1 MNSLGRDSEETD
13 KGNSSEEALRKRV
26 QSFTEGLVK
35 MASPVLLALKM
46 NKVDLRSKGN
56 AFIRGSISSLAA
68 AILEVSIFLFL
79 WLWLCSS
86 QLLKDKKRKF
96 MYTMSKMLVHFCGML
111 LMALASCILLLIIGM
126 DKKLCLLI
134 LVPFLCITFLSI
146 ATSAMRSED
155 DDASLHEEVKCEDE
169 LERSVD
175 FSASITALVFLG
187 LGRFAFEVDDPQKAD
202 VSEHLAV
209 AAIIS
214 FVICVLGVFF
224 TLYGTIPLLPSIN
237 ALRDMELMEGGK
249 AQEHLQNRD
258 SEPKKPQSAQD
269 PARVI
274 NPAQPQGVVEGQRK
288 PPPASSGETSAGQ
301 TTATSIPQ
309 PQPAGTGSSSVDTRP
324 ASDEHPATSTSGE
337 EARRTAHDETTTVTS
352 SAAQSES
359 QPDTDT
365 TSSGETKA
373 APLELT
379 KATFTAF
386 LLVAIPSF
394 GDSSIHG
401 YTHAFIFLTAAALVS
416 GLLLR
421 LLTHRTVYPPSVV
434 RAAKVASFLA
444 HLCLAAAGVC
454 ERHDAEAVPKRILEL
469 MNAEKLTRENVA
481 SHLQKCRLY
490 LKRLRAVASQQAS
503 IVAAFGG
510 RDSSLHMGAFEGLQS
525 YQPFAPSAALPS
537 FNPHGLLSRTNTA
550 AAFGLQELAAPSS
563 TIQTATGNV
572 TIGHCLEE
580 SQHGNLAQ
588 GLTAA
593 IGKPQLQ
600 QNWIHQESNGLA
612 LEGHSNGG
620 QRGQQQHHL
629 ALPLGVSFLAC
640 VFGVSLMLIEMIPPL
655 PGAADNG
662 DGDGYAFLMSNYT
675 VIFDF
680 AMAFAVSAVMWSS
693 MHVIVELRALLL
705 LLPLFL
711 ILLVRAYDVA
721 VAADAGTGGGEDEK
735 PASMELS

>member
-1 MNSLGRDSEETD
+1 
-13 KGNSSEEALRKRV
+13 
-26 QSFTEGLVK
+26 

-56 AFIRGSISSLAA
+56 AFIRGSISYLAA
-68 AILEVSIFLFL
+68 TILEFSIFLFF

-86 QLLKDKKRKF
+86 QLLKDKKRKH
-96 MYTMSKMLVHFCGML
+96 MYTMSKMLVHLCGML
-111 LMALASCILLLIIGM
+111 LMVLASYILLLIIGM

-187 LGRFAFEVDDPQKAD
+187 LGRFAFEVDDLQKAD

-249 AQEHLQNRD
+249 AQEHVREKLELSSMVLAATVLGIVAWITWVIMKLWACLLTIPLLASLFAGIYNHIIKQLQNRD
-258 SEPKKPQSAQD
+258 SEPKKPQTQSAQD

-301 TTATSIPQ
+301 TTAATSIPQ
-309 PQPAGTGSSSVDTRP
+309 AQPQPAATGSSSGETRSTTSLELHSTSSEVTSAGQTTSTAEIPPGTSSSSVDTRP

-337 EARRTAHDETTTVTS
+337 EARRSAHDETTTVTS

-365 TSSGETKA
+365 TSSGEIMA

-379 KATFTAF
+379 KATFTVF

-434 RAAKVASFLA
+434 RSAAKVASYFA
-444 HLCLAAAGVC
+444 HLCLAAAVI
-454 ERHDAEAVPKRILEL
+454 PFTL
-469 MNAEKLTRENVA
+469 MAIAAQKL
-481 SHLQKCRLY
+481 
-490 LKRLRAVASQQAS
+490 
-503 IVAAFGG
+503 
-510 RDSSLHMGAFEGLQS
+510 
-525 YQPFAPSAALPS
+525 PPSCTHTCA
-537 FNPHGLLSRTNTA
+537 
-550 AAFGLQELAAPSS
+550 
-563 TIQTATGNV
+563 
-572 TIGHCLEE
+572 
-580 SQHGNLAQ
+580 
-588 GLTAA
+588 
-593 IGKPQLQ
+593 
-600 QNWIHQESNGLA
+600 
-612 LEGHSNGG
+612 
-620 QRGQQQHHL
+620 
-629 ALPLGVSFLAC
+629 
-640 VFGVSLMLIEMIPPL
+640 
-655 PGAADNG
+655 GAAN
-662 DGDGYAFLMSNYT
+662 T
-675 VIFDF
+675 T
-680 AMAFAVSAVMWSS
+680 SS
-693 MHVIVELRALLL
+693 
-705 LLPLFL
+705 
-711 ILLVRAYDVA
+711 
-721 VAADAGTGGGEDEK
+721 
-735 PASMELS
+735 

>member
-1 MNSLGRDSEETD
+1 
-13 KGNSSEEALRKRV
+13 
-26 QSFTEGLVK
+26 
-35 MASPVLLALKM
+35 MASPVLLALQM
-46 NKVDLRSKGN
+46 NKVNLRSKGN

-249 AQEHLQNRD
+249 AQEHVREKLELSSMVLAATVLGIVAWITWVIMKLWACLLTIPLLASLLAGIYNHIIKQLQNRD
-258 SEPKKPQSAQD
+258 SEPKKPQTQSAQD

-301 TTATSIPQ
+301 TTAATSIPQ
-309 PQPAGTGSSSVDTRP
+309 AQPQPAATGSSSGETRSTTSLELHSTSNEVTSAGQTTSTAEIPPGTSSNSVDTRP

-434 RAAKVASFLA
+434 RAAKVASFFA
-444 HLCLAAAGVC
+444 HLCLAAAVI
-454 ERHDAEAVPKRILEL
+454 PFTL
-469 MNAEKLTRENVA
+469 MAIAAQKL
-481 SHLQKCRLY
+481 
-490 LKRLRAVASQQAS
+490 
-503 IVAAFGG
+503 
-510 RDSSLHMGAFEGLQS
+510 
-525 YQPFAPSAALPS
+525 PPSCTHTCA
-537 FNPHGLLSRTNTA
+537 
-550 AAFGLQELAAPSS
+550 
-563 TIQTATGNV
+563 
-572 TIGHCLEE
+572 
-580 SQHGNLAQ
+580 
-588 GLTAA
+588 
-593 IGKPQLQ
+593 
-600 QNWIHQESNGLA
+600 
-612 LEGHSNGG
+612 
-620 QRGQQQHHL
+620 
-629 ALPLGVSFLAC
+629 
-640 VFGVSLMLIEMIPPL
+640 
-655 PGAADNG
+655 GAAN
-662 DGDGYAFLMSNYT
+662 T
-675 VIFDF
+675 T
-680 AMAFAVSAVMWSS
+680 SS
-693 MHVIVELRALLL
+693 
-705 LLPLFL
+705 
-711 ILLVRAYDVA
+711 
-721 VAADAGTGGGEDEK
+721 
-735 PASMELS
+735 

>member
-1 MNSLGRDSEETD
+1 MDRTAAGLGGLVYNKDNHPPDIAKGGDPKEHEN
-13 KGNSSEEALRKRV
+13 GNSSEVEESLIIEDRQSTVANINMNSEALRKRV

-56 AFIRGSISSLAA
+56 AFIRGSISSLVA

-126 DKKLCLLI
+126 DKKLFLLI

-249 AQEHLQNRD
+249 AQEHVREKLEMSSMVLAATVLGIVAWITWVILKLWACLLTIPLLASLFAGIYNHIIKQLQNRD

-309 PQPAGTGSSSVDTRP
+309 PQPAGTGSSSGETRSTTLELHSTSSEVTSAGQTTSTAEIPPGTSSSSVDTRP

-434 RAAKVASFLA
+434 RAAKVASFFA
-444 HLCLAAAGVC
+444 HLCLAAAVI
-454 ERHDAEAVPKRILEL
+454 PFTL
-469 MNAEKLTRENVA
+469 MAIAAQKL
-481 SHLQKCRLY
+481 
-490 LKRLRAVASQQAS
+490 
-503 IVAAFGG
+503 
-510 RDSSLHMGAFEGLQS
+510 
-525 YQPFAPSAALPS
+525 PPSCTHTCA
-537 FNPHGLLSRTNTA
+537 
-550 AAFGLQELAAPSS
+550 
-563 TIQTATGNV
+563 
-572 TIGHCLEE
+572 
-580 SQHGNLAQ
+580 
-588 GLTAA
+588 
-593 IGKPQLQ
+593 
-600 QNWIHQESNGLA
+600 
-612 LEGHSNGG
+612 
-620 QRGQQQHHL
+620 
-629 ALPLGVSFLAC
+629 
-640 VFGVSLMLIEMIPPL
+640 
-655 PGAADNG
+655 GAAN
-662 DGDGYAFLMSNYT
+662 T
-675 VIFDF
+675 T
-680 AMAFAVSAVMWSS
+680 SS
-693 MHVIVELRALLL
+693 
-705 LLPLFL
+705 
-711 ILLVRAYDVA
+711 
-721 VAADAGTGGGEDEK
+721 
-735 PASMELS
+735 

>member
-1 MNSLGRDSEETD
+1 MVGQAEPSGPRELQLTGFTQQQGGDSKEPENENSSEDAVSKDTEICRSPEGGDPKEHENGNSSEDAPSRNSTNTSALQVEESLIIEDRQSTVANINMNSLGRDSEETD
-13 KGNSSEEALRKRV
+13 KGNSAEEALRKRV

-237 ALRDMELMEGGK
+237 ALRDMELMEGDK
-249 AQEHLQNRD
+249 AQEHVRGKLELSSMVLAATVFGIVAWITWVILKLWACLLTIPLLASLFAGIYNHIIKQLQNRD

-274 NPAQPQGVVEGQRK
+274 NPAQLQGVVEGQRK

-309 PQPAGTGSSSVDTRP
+309 PQPAGTGSSSGETRSTTLELHSTSSEVTSAGQTTSTAEIPPGTSSSSVDTRP

-434 RAAKVASFLA
+434 RAAKVASFFA
-444 HLCLAAAGVC
+444 HLCLAAAVI
-454 ERHDAEAVPKRILEL
+454 PFTL
-469 MNAEKLTRENVA
+469 MAIAAQKL
-481 SHLQKCRLY
+481 
-490 LKRLRAVASQQAS
+490 
-503 IVAAFGG
+503 
-510 RDSSLHMGAFEGLQS
+510 
-525 YQPFAPSAALPS
+525 PPSCTHTCA
-537 FNPHGLLSRTNTA
+537 
-550 AAFGLQELAAPSS
+550 
-563 TIQTATGNV
+563 
-572 TIGHCLEE
+572 
-580 SQHGNLAQ
+580 
-588 GLTAA
+588 
-593 IGKPQLQ
+593 
-600 QNWIHQESNGLA
+600 
-612 LEGHSNGG
+612 
-620 QRGQQQHHL
+620 
-629 ALPLGVSFLAC
+629 
-640 VFGVSLMLIEMIPPL
+640 
-655 PGAADNG
+655 GAAN
-662 DGDGYAFLMSNYT
+662 T
-675 VIFDF
+675 T
-680 AMAFAVSAVMWSS
+680 SS
-693 MHVIVELRALLL
+693 
-705 LLPLFL
+705 
-711 ILLVRAYDVA
+711 
-721 VAADAGTGGGEDEK
+721 
-735 PASMELS
+735 

>member
-1 MNSLGRDSEETD
+1 MMVGQAEPSGPRELQLTGFTQPQGGDSKEPENE
-13 KGNSSEEALRKRV
+13 NSSEEALRKRV

-68 AILEVSIFLFL
+68 AILE
-79 WLWLCSS
+79 
-86 QLLKDKKRKF
+86 LLKDKKRKF

-111 LMALASCILLLIIGM
+111 LMALASCILLLTIGM

-274 NPAQPQGVVEGQRK
+274 NPAQPQGVVEGLRK

-309 PQPAGTGSSSVDTRP
+309 PQPAGTGSSSGETRSTTLELHSTSSEVTSAGQTTSTAEIPPGTSSSSVDTRP

-337 EARRTAHDETTTVTS
+337 EARRTAHDETTTATS
-352 SAAQSES
+352 SAAQSQS

-401 YTHAFIFLTAAALVS
+401 YTRAFIFLTAAALVS

-434 RAAKVASFLA
+434 RAAKVASISA
-444 HLCLAAAGVC
+444 HLCLAAAVI
-454 ERHDAEAVPKRILEL
+454 PFTL
-469 MNAEKLTRENVA
+469 MAIAAQKL
-481 SHLQKCRLY
+481 
-490 LKRLRAVASQQAS
+490 
-503 IVAAFGG
+503 
-510 RDSSLHMGAFEGLQS
+510 
-525 YQPFAPSAALPS
+525 PPSCTHTCA
-537 FNPHGLLSRTNTA
+537 
-550 AAFGLQELAAPSS
+550 
-563 TIQTATGNV
+563 
-572 TIGHCLEE
+572 
-580 SQHGNLAQ
+580 
-588 GLTAA
+588 
-593 IGKPQLQ
+593 
-600 QNWIHQESNGLA
+600 
-612 LEGHSNGG
+612 
-620 QRGQQQHHL
+620 
-629 ALPLGVSFLAC
+629 
-640 VFGVSLMLIEMIPPL
+640 
-655 PGAADNG
+655 GAANTTN
-662 DGDGYAFLMSNYT
+662 S
-675 VIFDF
+675 
-680 AMAFAVSAVMWSS
+680 
-693 MHVIVELRALLL
+693 
-705 LLPLFL
+705 
-711 ILLVRAYDVA
+711 
-721 VAADAGTGGGEDEK
+721 
-735 PASMELS
+735 